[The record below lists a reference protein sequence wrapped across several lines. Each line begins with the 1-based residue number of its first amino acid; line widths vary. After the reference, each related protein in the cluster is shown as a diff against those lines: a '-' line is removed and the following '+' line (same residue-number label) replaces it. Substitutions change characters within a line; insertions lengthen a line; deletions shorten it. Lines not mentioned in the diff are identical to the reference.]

1 MSTLHLHNGDAA
13 ADIAKES
20 SLAGEHLA
28 WRESLVTGP
37 TPAGLSATEWQRVRA
52 KHLAESYG
60 VPEADCERQLARQEA
75 VLAAFSDYEEV
86 VLWFEHD
93 LFCQVHLLYL
103 LDRYSRQ
110 SLRATKLSLICIGS
124 FPGKQNFR
132 GLGELSPTELA
143 SLFPSRTA
151 VTEAQLLLAT
161 AAWAAYSA
169 AQPTGL
175 EKIIKQDTSALA
187 FLRAALLAQFARF
200 PSVRNGLGRIENRA
214 LDLIAAGANT
224 FAELF
229 TRFGE
234 TETIYGFGDAQF
246 WLTLRRLNTVRNPLL
261 TIAGSKLDQP
271 PALTPDVIGDA
282 RFSLTDVGHA
292 VRTGDDDFVALN
304 GIDLWLGGVH
314 LHDQE
319 SLWRWNEQSR
329 TLVFSGDA

>member
-1 MSTLHLHNGDAA
+1 
-13 ADIAKES
+13 
-20 SLAGEHLA
+20 
-28 WRESLVTGP
+28 
-37 TPAGLSATEWQRVRA
+37 LSATEWQRVRA

-103 LDRYSRQ
+103 LDRCSRQ
-110 SLRATKLSLICIGS
+110 PLGATKLSLICIGT

-132 GLGELSPTELA
+132 GLGELDPAELA
-143 SLFPSRTA
+143 SLFPSRAA
-151 VTEAQLLLAT
+151 VTKAQLLLAA
-161 AAWAAYSA
+161 AAWTAYSA
-169 AQPTGL
+169 AEPTGL

-187 FLRAALLAQFARF
+187 FLRATLHAQLARF

-229 TRFGE
+229 ARFGD

-246 WLTLRRLNTVRNPLL
+246 WLALRRLNSASNPLL
-261 TIAGSKLDQP
+261 TIAGINSDWP
-271 PALTPDVIGDA
+271 PPLTPDVIGGA
-282 RFSLTDVGHA
+282 HLELTDVGHA
-292 VRTGDDDFVALN
+292 VRTGADDFIFLN

-319 SLWRWNEQSR
+319 SLWRWNEQSQA
-329 TLVFSGDA
+329 LAFSGNA